1 VNGVAVVEMGMLTA
15 EDLARDHTHR
25 VYRFAAMLCRNRAD
39 AEDLTQEALLRAMR
53 ALPRFDPRR
62 GEIGSWLWRIVVNVA
77 RDGGRAASR
86 AEALWERLAR
96 ESRAHAAVN
105 PESVAIDRL
114 SGTALLDAVRRLPR
128 RYRTL
133 IALRF
138 GAELAYEEIGD
149 LLGENPSALRQAMH
163 RALGRLRAQ
172 LAQLEDKQT

>member
-1 VNGVAVVEMGMLTA
+1 MLTA
-15 EDLARDHTHR
+15 EDLARDYSRSVH
-25 VYRFAAMLCRNRAD
+25 RFAAMLCRNRAD
-39 AEDLTQEALLRAMR
+39 AEDLAQEALLRAMR

-62 GEIGSWLWRIVVNVA
+62 GEIGPWLWRIVVNVA

-86 AEALWERLAR
+86 AEALWERLVAH

-128 RYRTL
+128 RSRTL

-138 GAELAYEEIGD
+138 GADLAYEEIGD
-149 LLGENPSALRQAMH
+149 LLGENPRALRQAMH

-172 LAQLEDKQT
+172 LEDKQT